1 MILDPHDQEETSGS
15 GDSAVTHT
23 GNQVELLP
31 VNGATLASDARVL
44 ETARALGTRVGADYL
59 DDAAVSALLAER
71 RRALAARQRGPLAW
85 IGALAMVLTVL
96 WPMSAPLV
104 PALSDRPA
112 LAFGPAGVWLV
123 LAVATLTAMRVRW
136 KRELLHPWL
145 AGYRQLLGLARA
157 HGLPLTHVPYWLE
170 GRSPDGTGKG
180 AAPIPSYPKVEPVA
194 EQAAPG
200 QPSQAQPST
209 APTTPVSADPATPVS
224 VPPKP
229 VSVPPKPATV
239 ASYEAMADE
248 GGWHDEAGCLLI
260 AAGGGG
266 ALWAATSD
274 APVGYLAPVLL
285 VPLAISVWVSGSRQ
299 GAEKERLRQ
308 EALAYV
314 RQVAA
319 AQAAGAR
326 VPELSP
332 ALRKLLEE

>member
-1 MILDPHDQEETSGS
+1 M
-15 GDSAVTHT
+15 THT

-85 IGALAMVLTVL
+85 IGALAMALTVL

-104 PALSDRPA
+104 PAFSDRPA

-123 LAVATLTAMRVRW
+123 LAVATLTAVRVRW

-180 AAPIPSYPKVEPVA
+180 ASPIPSYPKVEPVA

-209 APTTPVSADPATPVS
+209 APTTPVSAVPAT
-224 VPPKP
+224 P

-285 VPLAISVWVSGSRQ
+285 VPLAISVWVSGSRR

-308 EALAYV
+308 AALAYV

-332 ALRKLLEE
+332 ALRKLREE

>member
-85 IGALAMVLTVL
+85 IGALAMALTVL

-104 PALSDRPA
+104 PAFSDRPA

-123 LAVATLTAMRVRW
+123 LAVATLTAVRVRW

-180 AAPIPSYPKVEPVA
+180 ASPIPSYPKVEPVA

-209 APTTPVSADPATPVS
+209 APTTPVSAVPAT
-224 VPPKP
+224 P

-285 VPLAISVWVSGSRQ
+285 VPLAISVWVSGSRR

-308 EALAYV
+308 AALAYV

-332 ALRKLLEE
+332 ALRKLREE